1 MFEKFYGLTGRPF
14 QLTPDPRFYFDART
28 HHKAMA
34 YLTYGLSQEEG
45 FIIITGEIGTGKTTL
60 VGHLL
65 SQLDPQEFIVAQ
77 VVSTQLNAA
86 ELLHAIAEEFGLE
99 TEGKDKARLLREIER
114 FLKKTHQEGKRV
126 LLVID
131 EAQNLPVSALEE
143 LRMLSNF
150 QVDGHPLLQCF
161 LLGQPE
167 FRERLFQAPVLEQ
180 LRQRVIATHHLEP
193 ISRNEIKGYIEHRL
207 SLVGWK
213 GDPRFTEDA
222 YDRIY
227 SYTGGIPRRV
237 NALCSRILLFGALE
251 ELHEIDAAVVEDV
264 IQDLEADNIFQ
275 SASGLERQRPL
286 AERTPVGEDAPAVA
300 GAPADVRM
308 VEDGM
313 LADLDRRITVLE
325 HYVRRHDETLRAL
338 LIALGRED
346 EAAALAADPADAPA
360 AGTAGEEN
368 GSDAGA
374 DGDADAGG
382 ETAPKK
388 ESGKAG
394 RARGAGRT
402 SSAG

>member
-14 QLTPDPRFYFDART
+14 QLTPDPRFYFDAKT

-65 SQLDPQEFIVAQ
+65 SQLDPEEFIVAQ

-86 ELLHAIAEEFGLE
+86 ELLHAIAQEFGIT
-99 TEGKDKARLLREIER
+99 TEGRDKARLLREIER
-114 FLKKTHQEGKRV
+114 FLQDISRKGKRV
-126 LLVID
+126 LLIVD

-150 QVDGHPLLQCF
+150 QVEGSPLLQCF

-193 ISRNEIKGYIEHRL
+193 IGRGEIKGYIEHRL
-207 SLVGWK
+207 ALVGWQD
-213 GDPRFTEDA
+213 DPRFTEDA
-222 YDRIY
+222 YERIY
-227 SYTGGIPRRV
+227 SYTGGLPRRV

-251 ELHEIDAAVVEDV
+251 ELHEIDAEIVEEV

-275 SASGLERQRPL
+275 SASGQERQRPL
-286 AERTPVGEDAPAVA
+286 AERGPVGDGSGRPTAASLSA
-300 GAPADVRM
+300 GGAAM
-308 VEDGM
+308 EEGM
-313 LADLDRRITVLE
+313 LSDLDRRITVLE
-325 HYVRRHDETLRAL
+325 HYVRRHDETLRAM
-338 LIALGRED
+338 LIAAGREE
-346 EAAALAADPADAPA
+346 EAAALSAEPVAEPVGKPVD
-360 AGTAGEEN
+360 
-368 GSDAGA
+368 
-374 DGDADAGG
+374 DGGGG
-382 ETAPKK
+382 EDVTRQ
-388 ESGKAG
+388 G
-394 RARGAGRT
+394 
-402 SSAG
+402 

>member
-14 QLTPDPRFYFDART
+14 QLTPDSRFYFDART

-65 SQLDPQEFIVAQ
+65 SQLDPKEFIVAQ

-86 ELLHAIAEEFGLE
+86 ELLHAIAEEFGIA
-99 TEGKDKARLLREIER
+99 TKGKEKARLLRELEN
-114 FLKKTHQEGKRV
+114 FLKKSHEDGHRV
-126 LLVID
+126 LLIID

-150 QVDGHPLLQCF
+150 QIGGDPLLQCF

-193 ISRNEIKGYIEHRL
+193 IGHSEIKGYIEHRL
-207 SLVGWK
+207 GLVGWN

-222 YDRIY
+222 YERIY
-227 SYTGGIPRRV
+227 TYTGGIPRRV

-264 IQDLEADNIFQ
+264 IADLEADNVFQ
-275 SASGLERQRPL
+275 SSSGMERQRPL
-286 AERTPVGEDAPAVA
+286 AERNPVGNGSAPPQAVSA
-300 GAPADVRM
+300 
-308 VEDGM
+308 VEEGI

-338 LIALGRED
+338 LIALGREE
-346 EAAALAADPADAPA
+346 EAAAMSADRPESRADETAGKGAADETA
-360 AGTAGEEN
+360 AGEDE
-368 GSDAGA
+368 GA
-374 DGDADAGG
+374 PGKSRSKAA
-382 ETAPKK
+382 K
-388 ESGKAG
+388 EPTTG
-394 RARGAGRT
+394 
-402 SSAG
+402 